1 MTFEIARGR
10 RGGTGPAGSANFPA
24 SANGGGALNRR
35 VGGDGSRGGTE
46 TDSSGASERVFR
58 DGGGGGGPRLLVELE
73 PVSWG
78 LIEVTFGAG
87 GAEGGGGGAD
97 SAAAACFWSIQA
109 LMNSE
114 FSAIWSS
121 VIPIPLSSSSSP
133 FQEGSLVSNGKSGLA
148 GGRLG
153 DSIGGGGATCIE
165 GAGAVGAGVLRA
177 GLERCNKLPNKDR
190 PTFPLVTGAGP
201 WPRLDAKGV
210 LVVSLLACF
219 SRSCT
224 FLIKVLASFSSTKDR
239 PAGQASSS
247 NV

>member
-1 MTFEIARGR
+1 M
-10 RGGTGPAGSANFPA
+10 
-24 SANGGGALNRR
+24 
-35 VGGDGSRGGTE
+35 
-46 TDSSGASERVFR
+46 
-58 DGGGGGGPRLLVELE
+58 
-73 PVSWG
+73 
-78 LIEVTFGAG
+78 
-87 GAEGGGGGAD
+87 GAD

-109 LMNSE
+109 LMKSE

-148 GGRLG
+148 GGALG
-153 DSIGGGGATCIE
+153 ASVGGGGATCME
-165 GAGAVGAGVLRA
+165 GAGAGGGALGAGV
-177 GLERCNKLPNKDR
+177 ERCNKLPNKDR
-190 PTFPLVTGAGP
+190 PTFPLETGAGP

-210 LVVSLLACF
+210 LDVSLLACF

-224 FLIKVLASFSSTKDR
+224 FLINVLASFSSTKDR